1 MEPHRRCLFA
11 SSWLHRIYWN
21 SSLSN
26 QSAAGS
32 QTPSSIISREAT
44 SLRLASCHGLLI
56 LACRMERWWQ
66 QPMSCATVRGLAI
79 AVSVLAHSCSYWQG
93 DGGGGLRL
101 LEQGEVWAGA
111 GSGQRTWS
119 ICSETLQGLRT
130 RCFSCTCS
138 CICPLRACHS
148 QRGSLRQGA
157 IFKILFNIFHLK
169 V

>member
-44 SLRLASCHGLLI
+44 SPRLASCHGLLI

-93 DGGGGLRL
+93 DGGAADYGCWSKGRYGLVLGVGREPGASALRL
-101 LEQGEVWAGA
+101 SRV
-111 GSGQRTWS
+111 SGPDAFPVHVHAYV
-119 ICSETLQGLRT
+119 L
-130 RCFSCTCS
+130 
-138 CICPLRACHS
+138 
-148 QRGSLRQGA
+148 
-157 IFKILFNIFHLK
+157 
-169 V
+169 